1 MDAVAGKPLWDEQRY
16 LTDLWYMAASSKA
29 LKPGRV
35 IGRVFMEQP
44 VLLGRDKAGRPFA
57 LRDLCPHR
65 GVALS
70 AGAFDGEEVRCPFH
84 GWRFGTDGQC
94 RSIPSQVE
102 SSRLKPESVKVRS
115 FPCQE
120 VQGNVWI
127 FLGRP
132 GLEPPGPPPTIPDLG
147 DCVPKVTTL
156 LNFETDLDNAVYGLL
171 DPAHTPYVHEGL
183 FWRRPTT
190 LKLKTKNYVPS
201 ELGFTMSRHE
211 PAGNTVVYKLMGG
224 RPTTEISFRLPGV
237 RLEHIRIGR
246 HHICNLTAM
255 TPIDGKRTQVM
266 NLLYWTNPVISVIQ
280 PFLAFMA
287 RRFLGQDQ
295 WIVGL
300 QNESAG
306 YQPPMMLVND
316 ADTLQRWYLRLKREW
331 RRVQAEGGT
340 FQNPIKAATLQWNS

>member
-1 MDAVAGKPLWDEQRY
+1 MDAAVGKSLWDEQRY
-16 LTDLWYMAASSKA
+16 LTDLWYMAASGKQLRS
-29 LKPGRV
+29 GRM

-44 VLLGRDKAGRPFA
+44 LLLGRDKAGQPFA

-70 AGAFDGEEVRCPFH
+70 GGFFDGEEVRCPFH
-84 GWRFGTDGQC
+84 GWRFGIDGQC
-94 RSIPSQVE
+94 RAIPSQVE
-102 SSRLKPESVKVRS
+102 GTRIKAESVRVRS
-115 FPCQE
+115 FPCRE
-120 VQGNVWI
+120 VQGNIWV

-132 GLEPPGPPPTIPDLG
+132 GAEAESAPPAIPDLG
-147 DCVPKVTTL
+147 DQRPKVTTQL
-156 LNFETDLDNAVYGLL
+156 TFETDLDNAVYGLL

-190 LKLKTKNYVPS
+190 LRLKTKSYVPS
-201 ELGFTMSRHE
+201 ELGFTMSRHR
-211 PAGNTVVYKLMGG
+211 PAGNTAVYKLMGG
-224 RPTTEISFRLPGV
+224 QPTTEISFRLPGV

-255 TPIDGKRTQVM
+255 TPIDTKRTQVM
-266 NLLYWTNPVISVIQ
+266 NLLYWTNPAISLIQ

-300 QNESAG
+300 QNQSAVFD
-306 YQPPMMLVND
+306 PPMMLVND

-331 RRVQAEGGT
+331 RRIQAEGGT
-340 FQNPIKAATLQWNS
+340 FENPVKAATLQWHS